1 MWVNARMGYT
11 FLCYEIMVDIITF
24 TTLAAHYPGRLQQ
37 LTKRGLPMPFTKPVM
52 PVRVGDR
59 WPRETKTSTAAE
71 RAPEGLRTSEIRYR
85 RLFESARDGILILD
99 AVTLQITDVNP
110 FMIDLLGYSR
120 EEFLGKELWE
130 IGLFTDKDASKR
142 AFQELQVTGYLRY
155 EDLPLQSTGG
165 ERREVEFVSNVYQ
178 EDNRPV
184 IQCNIRDITDR
195 KRGEEERR
203 LLLEREQAAH
213 AEADNANGIKDEFLA
228 LLSHELRTPL
238 TSILGWSDMLMEGTL
253 GEVAEKHAFEIIGR
267 NARAQRQLID
277 DLLDTSRIITGKMR
291 LEVRPVE
298 LAPLIEIV
306 VEAVR
311 PAANARNIQLQVVLD
326 PLTSP
331 ISGDPQRL
339 QQIIWN
345 LLTNAIKFTPK
356 GGSVEVG
363 LERIKSHLELLISDT
378 GQGIEPAFLP
388 HVFDRFL
395 QSDSSSTR
403 RHGGLGL
410 GLSIVRQL
418 VELHG
423 GTVTALSQGAGL
435 GATFKVT
442 FPLMSVHHV
451 PSNIETR
458 PALIV
463 PKSRTDAQLSLR
475 DLRVLVVDDEP
486 DAREVIAA
494 VLTGRGAKVV
504 AVESGVDALAEL
516 EGPRFHA
523 MVSDIGMPDMD
534 GYSLIQKIRGLPPER
549 GGNVPAV
556 ALTAYAGNQ
565 DRIRALTSGYQTHIS
580 KPVEPAE
587 LVTVVASLAE
597 RSTGLFSDDLT
608 AGVRTNSAAIS
619 KASR

>member
-1 MWVNARMGYT
+1 
-11 FLCYEIMVDIITF
+11 
-24 TTLAAHYPGRLQQ
+24 
-37 LTKRGLPMPFTKPVM
+37 M

-59 WPRETKTSTAAE
+59 WPRETKTITAAE
-71 RAPEGLRTSEIRYR
+71 RTPEGLRTSEIRYR

-99 AVTLQITDVNP
+99 AVTLKITDVNP
-110 FMIDLLGYSR
+110 FMTDLLGYSR

-130 IGLFTDKDASKR
+130 IGLFSDKEASKR
-142 AFQELQVTGYLRY
+142 AFQELQATGYLRY
-155 EDLPLQSTGG
+155 EDLPLQSTEG

-253 GEVAEKHAFEIIGR
+253 GEVSEKHAFEIIGR

-345 LLTNAIKFTPK
+345 LLSNAIKFTPK
-356 GGSVEVG
+356 GGSVEVR

-423 GTVTALSQGAGL
+423 GTVTALSQGAEQ

-442 FPLMSVHHV
+442 FPLMSVHHI
-451 PSNIETR
+451 PSNTETR

-463 PKSRTDAQLSLR
+463 PKPRTDAQQLLLR

-494 VLTGRGAKVV
+494 VLTGRGARVV

-534 GYSLIQKIRGLPPER
+534 GYSLIQKIRRLPPER

-565 DRIRALTSGYQTHIS
+565 DRIRALTAGYQTHIS

-597 RSTGLFSDDLT
+597 PSTGLCSDDLT
-608 AGVRTNSAAIS
+608 AGVRTNFAEHI
-619 KASR
+619 